1 MLMLKSCPRC
11 GGDLHINRDIYGDY
25 RECLQCGLMEDIEN
39 PRGIFAAAV
48 AKTNKGK
55 KKVA

>member
-11 GGDLHINRDIYGDY
+11 GGDMHVNRDIYGDY
-25 RECLQCGLMEDIEN
+25 KECLQCGLMEDVEN
-39 PRGIFAAAV
+39 PRSIFAAAV
-48 AKTNKGK
+48 AEAKKGK